1 MAVMNEQGQI
11 TIHTENIFP
20 IIKKSLYSERE
31 IFLREL
37 ISNSADAITKLRMVS
52 FREEGVKVGDPEI
65 RITLDKENKKI
76 AISDTGIGMTAEE
89 VKKYINQV
97 AFSSAEE
104 FIQKY
109 GKQDP
114 DQQIIGHFGLGF
126 YSSFIVA
133 KTVEIDTL
141 SYRPDSEAVHWSCD
155 GTTSFSLSASQ
166 RSEVGTTVTLT
177 LMEGE
182 EEYLEPYR
190 IKELVRRYCD
200 FIPIP
205 IKLDG
210 EVINK
215 QVAPWKSSPAS
226 LSNQDYLD
234 FYNYLYPFQ
243 DPPLF
248 WIHVNTDY
256 PFNVQGILY
265 FPKLQPDIDPNKS
278 QIKLYCNQVFVTD
291 HCEEVIPKFL
301 LPLRGV
307 IDSPDIPLNV
317 SRSFLQ
323 GDRTVRRIGDHISK
337 KVADRLKELFRDN
350 WEEYTRIW
358 PDLSLFI
365 KFGFMNS
372 DKFREQIKDSIIF
385 QVADPNAEKPE
396 YITLKAYLE
405 RNQEKQAKR
414 VYYATDSAAQAP
426 YIDLHH
432 GQGLEVLL
440 LDSWIDSHFISAL
453 EQEYREIKFQ
463 RVDADLDEALVD
475 QNQGAELVDPVTNKT
490 RREMLVETFQRV
502 LGKSKL
508 KIQAQAL
515 KSESVP
521 AMILLPE
528 MMRRIQEMSSIM
540 QQKIPDL
547 LEEQTLVLNTNH
559 PLIKNLQTLQNTAG
573 DPHVVDLICQQ
584 IYDLA
589 LMAQK
594 NLDPATTRAFIQR
607 STEVLTRLTQR

>member
-1 MAVMNEQGQI
+1 
-11 TIHTENIFP
+11 
-20 IIKKSLYSERE
+20 
-31 IFLREL
+31 
-37 ISNSADAITKLRMVS
+37 
-52 FREEGVKVGDPEI
+52 
-65 RITLDKENKKI
+65 
-76 AISDTGIGMTAEE
+76 
-89 VKKYINQV
+89 
-97 AFSSAEE
+97 
-104 FIQKY
+104 
-109 GKQDP
+109 
-114 DQQIIGHFGLGF
+114 
-126 YSSFIVA
+126 
-133 KTVEIDTL
+133 
-141 SYRPDSEAVHWSCD
+141 
-155 GTTSFSLSASQ
+155 
-166 RSEVGTTVTLT
+166 TTVTLT
-177 LMEGE
+177 LMDGE

-215 QVAPWKSSPAS
+215 QVAPWKSSPSS
-226 LSNQDYLD
+226 LTEQDYRD
-234 FYNYLYPFQ
+234 FYSYLYPFQ

-278 QIKLYCNQVFVTD
+278 QIKLYCNQVFVSD
-291 HCEEVIPKFL
+291 NCEEVIPKFL

-337 KVADRLKELFRDN
+337 KVADRLKELFKEN
-350 WEEYTRIW
+350 FEEYVRIW

-372 DKFREQIKDSIIF
+372 DKFREQIKDYIIF
-385 QVADPNAEKPE
+385 QVADPAAEKPE
-396 YITLKAYLE
+396 YITLQTYLE
-405 RNQEKQAKR
+405 RNHEKQAKQ
-414 VYYATDSAAQAP
+414 VYYATDSASQAA

-440 LDSWIDSHFISAL
+440 LDSWIDTHFISAL
-453 EQEYREIKFQ
+453 EQEYKDIKFR
-463 RVDADLDEALVD
+463 RVDADLDASLID
-475 QNQGAELVDPVTNKT
+475 SNQGPELVDPVTNKT
-490 RREMLVETFQRV
+490 RSQLLVETFQRV
-502 LGKSKL
+502 LNKPKL

-521 AMILLPE
+521 AIILLPE
-528 MMRRIQEMSSIM
+528 MMRRIQEMSAIM
-540 QQKIPDL
+540 QQKLPNL
-547 LEEQTLVLNTNH
+547 LEEQTLVINTNH

-573 DPHVVDLICQQ
+573 DPGLVDLICQQ

-594 NLDPATTRAFIQR
+594 NPDPATTRAFIQR
-607 STEVLTRLTQR
+607 SNELLTRLTQR

>member
-1 MAVMNEQGQI
+1 MPVMNEQGQI

-52 FREEGVKVGDPEI
+52 FREEGVTVGDPEI
-65 RITLDKENKKI
+65 RITLDKDKKQI
-76 AISDTGIGMTAEE
+76 AIWDNGIGMTAEE

-109 GKQDP
+109 GNQDP
-114 DQQIIGHFGLGF
+114 GQQIIGHFGLGF

-141 SYRPDSEAVHWSCD
+141 SYRPGSEAVHWFCD
-155 GTTSFSLSASQ
+155 GTTAFSLSPSD
-166 RSEVGTTVTLT
+166 RTEVGTTVTLT
-177 LMEGE
+177 LMDGE

-215 QVAPWKSSPAS
+215 QVAPWKSSPSS
-226 LSNQDYLD
+226 LTEQDYRD
-234 FYNYLYPFQ
+234 FYSYLYPFQ

-278 QIKLYCNQVFVTD
+278 QIKLYCNQVFVSD
-291 HCEEVIPKFL
+291 NCEEVIPKFL

-337 KVADRLKELFRDN
+337 KVADRLKELFKEN
-350 WEEYTRIW
+350 FEEYVRIW

-372 DKFREQIKDSIIF
+372 DKFREQIKDYIIF
-385 QVADPNAEKPE
+385 QVADPAAEKPE
-396 YITLKAYLE
+396 YITLQTYLE
-405 RNQEKQAKR
+405 RNHEKQAKQ
-414 VYYATDSAAQAP
+414 VYYATDSASQAA

-440 LDSWIDSHFISAL
+440 LDSWIDTHFISAL
-453 EQEYREIKFQ
+453 EQEYKDIKFR
-463 RVDADLDEALVD
+463 RVDADLDASLID
-475 QNQGAELVDPVTNKT
+475 SNQGPELVDPVTNKT
-490 RREMLVETFQRV
+490 RSQLLVETFQRV
-502 LGKSKL
+502 LNKPKL

-521 AMILLPE
+521 AIILLPE
-528 MMRRIQEMSSIM
+528 MMRRIQEMSAIM
-540 QQKIPDL
+540 QQKLPNL
-547 LEEQTLVLNTNH
+547 LEEQTLVINTNH

-573 DPHVVDLICQQ
+573 DPGLVDLICQQ

-594 NLDPATTRAFIQR
+594 NPDPATTRAFIQR
-607 STEVLTRLTQR
+607 SNELLTRLTQR